1 MERVF
6 CWAPTTLLVLP
17 DGSGSSGTSR
27 PSGSPPCDARSKR
40 RGPEWNFIVREGGLM
55 SYGPGMEDRLQQAA
69 RYIDRILNGAKPTA
83 LPAEPPTRYYLAVN
97 LKTATTDPIRGA
109 SHVAILLGRSI

>member
-1 MERVF
+1 MV
-6 CWAPTTLLVLP
+6 ADGPTTLNRQRFVDFAATHRTP
-17 DGSGSSGTSR
+17 TMY
-27 PSGSPPCDARSKR
+27 
-40 RGPEWNFIVREGGLM
+40 EWNFIVREGGLM

-69 RYIDRILNGAKPTA
+69 RYIDRILKGAKPTA

-109 SHVAILLGRSI
+109 SHLAILLGRSI